1 MTADPFAERLARVQH
16 RFVSTLET
24 KIDDAYAAM
33 PKLTDHDAE
42 GVAAV
47 DALYR
52 SMHSVVGVGS
62 TVGFPATGHAAH
74 DLENVLRQA
83 QLDGRALAAD
93 EIERFETCLHAL
105 REAAT
110 RELQS
115 FNAVQQTG

>member
-33 PKLTDHDAE
+33 PKLTDRGAE

-62 TVGFPATGHAAH
+62 TVGFPATGQAAH

-93 EIERFETCLHAL
+93 EIELFKTCLHAL